1 MLNVIQLMDDEGL
14 GHCKRMVTF
23 AKLISKTG
31 DKIVFLISDK
41 KKYQAKVLDHED
53 LEFIEYDYSLGVD
66 HTFSLVIEKRCNPNL
81 RSWSIDTK
89 RNCIETLKFIK
100 DQGVYTRLFDNSAP
114 CRLLADENIYPTPL
128 FDRGD
133 LDWSNYKGKVLGGW
147 EQVLLGEKIRSLK
160 LVYDKTKRKNCVIS
174 FGGSDPQNLTLK
186 IMELLS
192 IHVDEVPIVV
202 IVGANFRNTT
212 NIFNFNEKIGNKF
225 KLVIEPKNI
234 DNYIASAKLLF
245 TAVGLTLVEA
255 IFLGISTVCI
265 SNHFKDKR
273 DLERLKRFKNVFV
286 FDNFKKLSY
295 REQILLKVFRDTYG
309 LPQ

>member
-1 MLNVIQLMDDEGL
+1 MDDEGL
-14 GHCKRMVTF
+14 GHCKRMVTV

-31 DKIVFLISDK
+31 DKIVFLISNK
-41 KKYQAKVLDHED
+41 KKYQAKVLD
-53 LEFIEYDYSLGVD
+53 LEGLEYITYDFRLGAD
-66 HTFSLVIEKRCNPNL
+66 SIYSLVINKNCKNNP

-89 RNCIETLKFIK
+89 RNCGEVIKFIK
-100 DQGVYTRLFDNSAP
+100 DQGVYTRLFDNSEP

-128 FDRGD
+128 FDRAD
-133 LDWSNYKGKVLGGW
+133 LDWSSYKGKVLGGW

-160 LVYDKTKRKNCVIS
+160 LIYDRTKRKNCVIS

-186 IMELLS
+186 TMKLLS

-202 IVGANFRNTT
+202 IMGANFRNTT

-234 DNYIASAKLLF
+234 DDYIASAKLLF
-245 TAVGLTLVEA
+245 TAVGLTIVEA

-286 FDNFKKLSY
+286 FGDFKKLSY